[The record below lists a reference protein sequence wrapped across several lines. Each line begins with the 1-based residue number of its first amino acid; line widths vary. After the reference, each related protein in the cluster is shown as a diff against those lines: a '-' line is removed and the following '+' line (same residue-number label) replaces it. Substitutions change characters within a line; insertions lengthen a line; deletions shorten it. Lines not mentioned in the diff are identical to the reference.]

1 MNPNGPSEMNSHA
14 MGDMGLGPDELKDMV
29 QAYNW
34 VADTVYK

>member
-14 MGDMGLGPDELKDMV
+14 MADMGLGADDLEDMV

-34 VADTVYK
+34 VTDTVYR